1 MGGQEP
7 STETPLTCRGRVW
20 SRRFDRVRGGWVRG
34 PESSAPS
41 RTYGINWEF
50 GFVTS
55 PRSNPDRWQNVTDHA
70 PVSSDAHSPVP
81 PGERH
86 AWWMYSIYV
95 VFALGVALLGLTAYV
110 IVAAPGLFKVD
121 LPGALLG
128 IAAFLIGLA
137 VLDRLPHEVRVG
149 AESVE
154 FRYFLSSITL
164 RWDQLAAP
172 SMVGKRFVAFRAVT
186 GAKGVWG
193 SLTVTDA
200 QARGIL
206 AHPAC
211 PAFELPPELAATQS
225 TG

>member
-1 MGGQEP
+1 MAE
-7 STETPLTCRGRVW
+7 
-20 SRRFDRVRGGWVRG
+20 
-34 PESSAPS
+34 
-41 RTYGINWEF
+41 
-50 GFVTS
+50 
-55 PRSNPDRWQNVTDHA
+55 HA
-70 PVSSDAHSPVP
+70 PASASPEEFVP

-86 AWWMYSIYV
+86 VWWMYSIYL
-95 VFALGVALLGLTAYV
+95 VFALGIALLGLTAYV
-110 IVAAPGLFKVD
+110 IVAAPGLFRVD

-137 VLDRLPHEVRVG
+137 ILDRLPREVKVG
-149 AESVE
+149 AETIE

-172 SMVGKRFVAFRAVT
+172 SMVGRRFVAFRAVT

-206 AHPAC
+206 AHPSC
-211 PAFELPPELAATQS
+211 PAFELPPELAATQAAA
-225 TG
+225 

>member
-1 MGGQEP
+1 M
-7 STETPLTCRGRVW
+7 T
-20 SRRFDRVRGGWVRG
+20 
-34 PESSAPS
+34 A
-41 RTYGINWEF
+41 N
-50 GFVTS
+50 
-55 PRSNPDRWQNVTDHA
+55 A
-70 PVSSDAHSPVP
+70 PVSSSPPSPVP

-95 VFALGVALLGLTAYV
+95 VFGLGVALLGLTAYV
-110 IVAAPGLFKVD
+110 IVTAPGLFKVD

-149 AESVE
+149 KETIE

-206 AHPAC
+206 ANPAC
-211 PAFELPPELAATQS
+211 PAFELPPELAATQTLGS
-225 TG
+225 AGREGQ